1 MIYRANK
8 DINYIETLC
17 SYAKDENIISEKNLK
32 FATAEQ
38 AAGEVEKLVSK
49 LGISCELGKPSVT
62 ALNSRDLSEVQK
74 KIMEDD
80 IGDILRAKKTGNKK
94 FDSSMEVY
102 YFEYPFVL
110 NQIRVF
116 GNDEP
121 PIRLSGDE
129 PLPAQAMNLTAIVSK
144 SGIEEL
150 MVSGVLDKLSS
161 ASGKAEIMGYD
172 GIKRALEK
180 KFGDV
185 ILKETYKVTNIWM
198 EYFPLIKPD
207 SFNQVNVTPAWCCDF
222 EIGGKK
228 QDYTLRFSAV
238 TGEEIA

>member
-1 MIYRANK
+1 
-8 DINYIETLC
+8 
-17 SYAKDENIISEKNLK
+17 
-32 FATAEQ
+32 
-38 AAGEVEKLVSK
+38 
-49 LGISCELGKPSVT
+49 
-62 ALNSRDLSEVQK
+62 
-74 KIMEDD
+74 
-80 IGDILRAKKTGNKK
+80 
-94 FDSSMEVY
+94 MEVY

-228 QDYTLRFSAV
+228 QDYTLRFNAV